1 MKSRTDIHA
10 WRRLGVSRRVDIASA
25 ILLVFSGCSGNN
37 AENSISS
44 KETEVQR
51 SQSADSDNKMLGK
64 ALKFVA
70 DRNGKSVESYMG
82 TLSRQDDGR
91 SFVLVELRQRMF
103 GAHCIVVFDVNED
116 VVDVMEGM

>member
-51 SQSADSDNKMLGK
+51 SQSADSDNKMLSK